1 MVTQS
6 VSVNRLVAIA
16 ALAIASCGGS
26 ATNGASSPS
35 SNSPQVATTTVA
47 PTIGTSTPPAVIPA
61 TTVAV
66 DIAVGLA
73 CLDLGRVA
81 FDSHVEMRGGGL
93 KDIGTALGQF
103 YESARALVAVSTS
116 TCPSPLKLEGNFDE
130 YGIIMSGEI
139 TVFPGSFMN
148 VDIPHAA
155 SQAHVQTAL
164 LLAASALTDNA
175 ADARALAQEALLAR
189 NRPASGPSCGAV
201 GVALRTY
208 SVRDATTDAD
218 GTVIKFS
225 AC

>member
-1 MVTQS
+1 
-6 VSVNRLVAIA
+6 
-16 ALAIASCGGS
+16 
-26 ATNGASSPS
+26 
-35 SNSPQVATTTVA
+35 
-47 PTIGTSTPPAVIPA
+47 
-61 TTVAV
+61 
-66 DIAVGLA
+66 
-73 CLDLGRVA
+73 
-81 FDSHVEMRGGGL
+81 MRGGGL